1 MSTSAKD
8 HQKQSA
14 LAHLAP
20 TAAILVGTAQ
30 TLRLLADQL
39 LLVPGGPS
47 TAGTVDVESSEG
59 PGIEEIAR
67 IAREANATRVI
78 VSLPSAMSRQIA
90 SVREVARRAGLDVRI
105 VTPLLEML
113 ERAPGAVGGGRP
125 GAGREVD
132 VTDLIGR
139 TPYGVDRRAVAGVLE
154 GARVLI
160 TGAGGSI
167 GSEIARIAAT
177 FRPGCLMLM
186 ERSENALFEIDRQI
200 ARKFPD
206 VARKALLHDIAD
218 ADATMRHLLEL
229 KPDVVFH
236 AAAHKHV
243 PLMEDHPAHALT
255 NNLFGTKSVA
265 DASLACGA
273 KRFVLISSDKA
284 VNPTS
289 VMGATKR
296 LAEMYTQGLHRQA
309 HLATRGSNFGATNFS
324 MVRFGNVLG
333 SACSVLPIWSTQLAE
348 GGPITVTDPRMTRYF
363 MTIHEAA
370 MLVIQSAAIEPG
382 PDAAVF
388 VLDMGEPVKIMEL
401 AMRFV
406 RANGYEPVVKEK
418 VSWAGSVSKQED
430 TPFPQPLPSGEG
442 LQSLMEVAVTGKRPG
457 EKMHEELCYSS
468 EQLRKTPFP
477 GINAWAGELRSD
489 FNLPAMVAE
498 LGAAR
503 QMMEKDSVVRAIRK
517 FVVEMRVSGEEI
529 EARPVVMEK
538 AA

>member
-1 MSTSAKD
+1 MPAN
-8 HQKQSA
+8 
-14 LAHLAP
+14 
-20 TAAILVGTAQ
+20 AAILIGTAQ
-30 TLRLLADQL
+30 TLSLLADQL
-39 LLVPGGPS
+39 RLIPDAPAAAGFVEVEAGEP
-47 TAGTVDVESSEG
+47 TASSLRALAKETG
-59 PGIEEIAR
+59 AGVA
-67 IAREANATRVI
+67 I
-78 VSLPSAMSRQIA
+78 VSLPRSMNGKIET
-90 SVREVARRAGLDVRI
+90 VRRAVRGAGLRERL
-105 VTPLLEML
+105 VTPLSEML
-113 ERAPGAVGGGRP
+113 EHEPSVATIAPGM
-125 GAGREVD
+125 REVD

-139 TPYGVDRRAVAGVLE
+139 TPYGIDRRAVASVLE
-154 GARVLI
+154 GSRVLI

-177 FRPGCLMLM
+177 FQPRELLLM

-200 ARKFPD
+200 GRKFPG
-206 VARKALLHDIAD
+206 VPRKALLHDIAD
-218 ADATMRHLLEL
+218 ADATMRLVLEL

-243 PLMEDHPAHALT
+243 PLMEDHPSHALT

-265 DASLACGA
+265 DAALASGA

-309 HLATRGSNFGATNFS
+309 RAGTRGTKWETTSFS

-333 SACSVLPIWSTQLAE
+333 SACSVLPIWSNQIVE

-388 VLDMGEPVKIMEL
+388 VLDMGEPVKIVDL

-406 RANGYEPVVKEK
+406 RAHGFEPVVKGKAE
-418 VSWAGSVSKQED
+418 SNGDANEFRLTAAQTSPPP
-430 TPFPQPLPSGEG
+430 TPSLGEG
-442 LQSLMEVAVTGKRPG
+442 GSESPLMEIAVTGKRPG
-457 EKMHEELCYSS
+457 EKLHEELCYAA
-468 EQLRKTPFP
+468 EQLRPTPFP

-498 LGAAR
+498 LSAAR
-503 QMMEKDSVVRAIRK
+503 ALTDKQAVVRAIRK
-517 FVVEMRVSGEEI
+517 HVPEMRAEEVATI
-529 EARPVVMEK
+529 EARPSDVRLGL